1 MADTVGYYSRNA
13 ERYIADTVEVDL
25 SSLRERFLAE
35 IPAGGFILDAGC
47 GSGRDSHAFLQRGY
61 RVRAFDAAPE
71 IARLAAQHIRQTVQV
86 QCFEELEEHAAYDG
100 IWACASLLHVPAAEL
115 PEALQRIWTA
125 LKPNGVLYLSLKH
138 GEGER
143 IDAEGRHFTDATEA
157 RLREW
162 LAPLPEIATID
173 CWLSPDERPNRTE
186 TWLNALLRRE
196 TAPAAKL
203 VTGERTN
210 PFLTQLCDAIARAD
224 EIDLAVSFVKV
235 TGLNLLLPDLEG
247 ALRRAD
253 ASTRHAAEKSA
264 LPPVYE
270 SALPSAD
277 APTHPPARIRIVTSD
292 YLDITDPEALRLLML
307 LQEQGAQA
315 RVFQSAGTSFHLKA
329 YLFARFGADHA
340 LRGTAFIGSSNI
352 SRQALTDGL
361 EWNYRVEYPGDDGF
375 LEARARF
382 EEIFRNPRTVLLTD
396 DWIDAYEKRRS
407 PPPNA
412 MAPGSQE
419 TEPPP
424 EPTPIQAEALAA
436 LAATRREG
444 YRRGL
449 VVLATGLGK
458 TWLAAFDAE
467 HMGSKRVLF
476 VAHREEILSQAART
490 FGRIRTRPHEG
501 SDDITAPSGSRIGIY
516 QGQNRDT
523 QVDVLCASV
532 QTLGKSAHLERFRR
546 NHFDYIVIDEFH
558 HAAAPTYRR
567 LLSHFEPRFLL
578 GLTATPDRTDQSDI
592 LSLCDDN
599 LVFTRDLFAGIEAG
613 LLAPFHYY
621 GIWDE
626 SVDYREIPWRNGR
639 FDPEQLA
646 SKLATL
652 ARARHALKQWRQRS
666 QQRTLA
672 FCVSIRH
679 AEYMA
684 EQFQREGITAAAVYG
699 GSNLS
704 RGEALQRLTDGRLQI
719 LFSVD
724 LFSEGVDLPS
734 IDTIL
739 MLRPTESKI
748 LFLQQLG
755 RGLRRAEGK
764 EKLVVL
770 DFIGNH
776 HAFLHK
782 TQALA
787 QAGATYRELAAFA
800 REVEDGRLQL
810 PDGCFVNYD
819 LALIDFLKSLDSD
832 GTAKDYQA
840 LKDVLGR
847 RPTLAEFYR
856 SGANLQRMRK
866 EYGSWFELVTA
877 NNDLDEAQT
886 QTAATLR
893 EFLREIETTRM
904 TKSFK
909 MVLLEAFLEL
919 DGWTTPPTL
928 KVLAQRSHAIL
939 ERRRPLWNDLP
950 ETMRSD
956 EDGSSPAW
964 QHYWR
969 TNPVN
974 AWVGGNQPATAHNH
988 FRVVEERFAST
999 LDVALEDREPF
1010 NGLVQELIDFR
1021 LATYE
1026 AHAAAMATPDNIVS
1040 FQPTR
1045 ADRTELP
1052 YFPNLRIACGHFK
1065 TGRADAEEHRS
1076 LGSGYG
1082 NLDPA
1087 RHFIA
1092 RATGNSMDG
1101 GKNPI
1106 HDSDYLLLE
1115 LVNPQSAGSI
1125 TGTVMAIERQDE
1137 AGDNQYLLRVVNKT
1151 PDGRYILKAN
1161 NPDFEDL
1168 EATESMR
1175 TIARL
1180 RAVLDPLELAV
1191 GESFQREDIPPL
1203 FGEIFNLGNWNSGHI
1218 VLAEQKAHVLLVTL
1232 NKQGKAKDH
1241 RYLDHWIDEHTF
1253 HWQTQNSTTPLS
1265 KRGREIIEHER
1276 LGIVLNLFVRD
1287 TKLSNG
1293 KAAPFVYHGKV
1304 RYQSHVGSGPM
1315 SVIFEVGG

>member
-1 MADTVGYYSRNA
+1 MTDTVGYYNRNA
-13 ERYIADTVEVDL
+13 ARYAADTVEVDL
-25 SSLRERFLAE
+25 SALHERFLAQ
-35 IPAGGFILDAGC
+35 IPDGGFILDAGC
-47 GSGRDSHAFLQRGY
+47 GSGRDSLAFLQQGY
-61 RVRAFDAAPE
+61 RLRAFDAAPE
-71 IARLAAQHIRQTVQV
+71 IARLAAERIGQPVQV
-86 QCFEELEEHAAYDG
+86 QRFDELDERAAYDG
-100 IWACASLLHVPAAEL
+100 VWACASLLHLPAAEL
-115 PEALQRIWTA
+115 PNALQRLWAA
-125 LKPNGVLYLSLKH
+125 LKPDGVLYLSLKH
-138 GEGER
+138 GESER

-157 RLREW
+157 RLRDW
-162 LAPLPEIATID
+162 LAALPELAMID
-173 CWLSPDERPNRTE
+173 CWLTPDERQDRTE
-186 TWLNALLRRE
+186 TWLNALVRRE
-196 TAPAAKL
+196 TAPTAKL
-203 VTGERTN
+203 VTGEATN
-210 PFLTQLCDAIARAD
+210 PFLPQLCDAIARAD

-235 TGLNLLLPDLEG
+235 TGLRMLLPDL
-247 ALRRAD
+247 
-253 ASTRHAAEKSA
+253 HAALGQTE
-264 LPPVYE
+264 
-270 SALPSAD
+270 D
-277 APTHPPARIRIVTSD
+277 PTRPPARVRIVTSD
-292 YLDITDPEALRLLML
+292 YLDVTDPEALRLLML

-315 RVFQSAGTSFHLKA
+315 RVFRAAGTSFHLKA
-329 YLFARFGADHA
+329 YLFARFGANHE

-382 EEIFRNPRTVLLTD
+382 EEIFRDPRTVPLSD
-396 DWIDAYEKRRS
+396 DWIDTYEKRRI
-407 PPPNA
+407 PPPRA
-412 MAPGSQE
+412 VAPGSQE

-424 EPTPIQAEALAA
+424 EPTPIQTEALAA
-436 LAATRREG
+436 LEATRRDG

-458 TWLAAFDAE
+458 TWLAAFDAGS
-467 HMGSKRVLF
+467 MGARRILF
-476 VAHREEILSQAART
+476 VAHREEILNQAADT
-490 FGRIRTRPHEG
+490 FARIRTQAHG
-501 SDDITAPSGSRIGIY
+501 GARIGFY
-516 QGQNRDT
+516 MGQTRDT

-532 QTLGKSAHLERFRR
+532 QTLGKSAHLERFPP

-567 LLSHFEPRFLL
+567 LLGHFEPRFLL

-599 LVFTRDLFAGIEAG
+599 LVFTRDLFTGIEAR

-639 FDPEQLA
+639 FDPEQL
-646 SKLATL
+646 SNKLATL
-652 ARARHALKQWRQRS
+652 ARARHALKQWRSRS

-684 EQFQREGITAAAVYG
+684 DQFQREGIVAAAVYG
-699 GSNLS
+699 GSDLS
-704 RGEALQRLTDGRLQI
+704 RGDALQRLTDGRLQVI
-719 LFSVD
+719 FSVD
-724 LFSEGVDLPS
+724 LFSEGVDLPT

-787 QAGATYRELAAFA
+787 QAGATYRELATFA
-800 REVEDGRLQL
+800 RKLEADRLEL
-810 PDGCFVNYD
+810 PDGCFINYD

-840 LKDVLGR
+840 LKDGLGR

-856 SGANLQRMRK
+856 SGANVQRMRR
-866 EYGSWFELVTA
+866 EYGSWFELVAA
-877 NNDLDEAQT
+877 NEDLDETEAKV
-886 QTAATLR
+886 ATIQR
-893 EFLREIETTRM
+893 EFLRELETTPM

-909 MVLLEAFLEL
+909 MVLLEAFQEL
-919 DGWTTPPTL
+919 DGWSAPANL
-928 KVLAQRSHAIL
+928 ERLAQRSRTIL
-939 ERRRPLWNDLP
+939 ERRRPLLSDLP
-950 ETMRSD
+950 EAMRTG

-964 QHYWR
+964 QRYWR
-969 TNPVN
+969 GNPVN
-974 AWVGGNQPATAHNH
+974 AWIGGNQPATTRTF
-988 FRVVEERFAST
+988 FRVADER
-999 LDVALEDREPF
+999 LEPTFNVSAEHREPLAK
-1010 NGLVQELIDFR
+1010 LVQELIDYR
-1021 LATYE
+1021 LAAYE
-1026 AHAAAMATPDNIVS
+1026 ARTAATATPDNVVP
-1040 FQPTR
+1040 FQP
-1045 ADRTELP
+1045 AQLNRTELP
-1052 YFPNLRIACGHFK
+1052 YFPNLLIACGHFK

-1076 LGSGYG
+1076 LGAGHG
-1082 NLDPA
+1082 KLDPA

-1106 HDSDYLLLE
+1106 HDGDYLLLE
-1115 LVNPQSAGSI
+1115 LVSPQSAGSI

-1137 AGDNQYLLRVVNKT
+1137 AGDNQYLLRVVTKG

-1161 NPDFEDL
+1161 NPAFEDL
-1168 EATESMR
+1168 EATEAMH

-1191 GESFQREDIPPL
+1191 GDSLMREEIPAL
-1203 FGEIFNLGNWNSGHI
+1203 FGESFNPGNWNSGHV
-1218 VLAEQKAHVLLVTL
+1218 VLGKQKAHVLFVTL
-1232 NKQGKAKDH
+1232 NKQGKAEDH
-1241 RYLDHWIDEHTF
+1241 RYLDHWIDNHSF
-1253 HWQTQNSTTPLS
+1253 HWQTQNSTTPQS

-1276 LGIVLNLFVRD
+1276 LGIALHLFVRD
-1287 TKLSNG
+1287 TKLSGG

-1304 RYQSHVGSGPM
+1304 RYQSHSGSGPM
-1315 SVIFEVGG
+1315 SVIFEVEG